1 MAKIMTI
8 AASSSDQI
16 KMSFTPQFLGIKT
29 TGGNVSAVI
38 SKVIVTREGSDTI
51 INLDGAGYQALSR
64 TNTFDSIE
72 TGHCLL
78 VPMAD
83 GWVNGP
89 ATIQV
94 ITTAAGSCDVFAFS
108 LNKGSNL
115 VRSLID
121 TIVANQETRYEK
133 FFKVCVAGMTANDI
147 INFEMKDGTA
157 QLMSFDEVIALG
169 SWTFNNDDDIV
180 EFNNSGQIFKS
191 CRVQPVAQRTAYVQK
206 FVI

>member
-1 MAKIMTI
+1 MAKIMSI

-16 KMSFTPQFLGIKT
+16 KMSFTPQFIGIKS
-29 TGGNVSAVI
+29 TGGTVSAVI

-51 INLDGAGYQALSR
+51 INLDGTGYQTLSR
-64 TNTFDSIE
+64 TNTFDSTE
-72 TGHCLL
+72 NAHCLI

-94 ITTAAGSCDVFAFS
+94 ITTAAGSCEVFAFS
-108 LNKGSNL
+108 LNRGNTL

-133 FFKVCVAGMTANDI
+133 FYRVCVSGMSANDI
-147 INFEMKDGTA
+147 INYEMKDGTA

-180 EFNNSGQIFKS
+180 EFNNSGQTFNS
-191 CRVQPVAQRTAYVQK
+191 VRVQPVAQRTAYVQK

>member
-1 MAKIMTI
+1 MSKIMSI

-16 KMSFTPQFLGIKT
+16 KMSFTPQFIGIKS
-29 TGGNVSAVI
+29 TGGNVANVI

-51 INLDGAGYQALSR
+51 VNLDGTGYQLLSR

-78 VPMAD
+78 IPMAD

-89 ATIQV
+89 CTIQV
-94 ITTAAGSCDVFAFS
+94 ITTAAGSCEVFAFS
-108 LNKGSNL
+108 INKGKTL

-121 TIVANQETRYEK
+121 TIVANQETRYTK
-133 FFKVCVAGMTANDI
+133 FFKVVVTGMTTNDI
-147 INFEMKDGTA
+147 INYEMADGTA
-157 QLMSFDEVIALG
+157 QLMNFDEVIALG
-169 SWTFNNDDDIV
+169 SWVFNNDDDIV
-180 EFNNSGQIFKS
+180 EFNNTTQIFKAV
-191 CRVQPVAQRTAYVQK
+191 RVQPSAQRTAYVQK